1 MTHPHRIIT
10 LGIEMSNPSANA
22 PGASPAHA
30 VALWDERETLLG
42 SSALPDSSRGSDAV
56 MDAIATLAQSCD
68 VAPAS
73 IGRIIVSIGP
83 GGYTALRIATTS
95 AKVLADTLGAELIA
109 VPSARVASVSI
120 EESHRPALIAL
131 ASKKNKCHA
140 SVITPDGT
148 IQEIGIIDADALS
161 AIAPRSIVAD
171 HHLPRS
177 FHERAI
183 SLGIEEC
190 PLRLD
195 VRDLLSASCGIAPI
209 DPLLCAPKYAR
220 EPDAVTQWR
229 ARGS

>member
-1 MTHPHRIIT
+1 MTHPHRTIT
-10 LGIEMSNPSANA
+10 LGIEMSNPGANT
-22 PGASPAHA
+22 PGAIPAHA
-30 VALWDERETLLG
+30 VALWDERGTLLG
-42 SSALPDSSRGSDAV
+42 SSALPDTSRGSDAV
-56 MDAIATLAQSCD
+56 MDAIATLAQSCG
-68 VAPAS
+68 VAPVS

-140 SVITPDGT
+140 SLLASDGS
-148 IQEIGIIDADALS
+148 IEELGIIDADALS
-161 AIAPRSIVAD
+161 TIAPCSIIAD
-171 HHLPRS
+171 HHLPKS
-177 FHERAI
+177 FHERASI
-183 SLGIEEC
+183 LGVEVR

-195 VRDLLSASCGIAPI
+195 VRDLLVASRGIEPI

>member
-1 MTHPHRIIT
+1 MTHTHRTIT
-10 LGIEMSNPSANA
+10 LGIEMSNPGSTA
-22 PGASPAHA
+22 PGAIPAHA

-42 SSALPDSSRGSDAV
+42 SSALPDTSRGSDAV
-56 MDAIATLAQSCD
+56 MDALGALAQSCG

-95 AKVLADTLGAELIA
+95 AKVLADTLGAQLIA

-131 ASKKNKCHA
+131 ASKKNRCHA
-140 SVITPDGT
+140 SLLKSDGS
-148 IQEIGIIDADALS
+148 IEERGIIDADELS
-161 AIAPRSIVAD
+161 TVAPRSIVAD

-183 SLGIEEC
+183 SLGIEVR

-195 VRDLLSASCGIAPI
+195 VRDLLGASHGIAPI